1 MTQAMPLTS
10 TRACAGTSRGRG
22 DFDRLTV
29 ARSLVVATGMG
40 QTSSRKLPGRSTVPF
55 HRPSADAILVTT
67 GLRDCTM
74 YGKRAIP
81 SLLGIY
87 YPWQIALG
95 VAFSCHWSGPVRC
108 IEATFRPKLANG
120 PVSGGKDT
128 HPREGALLCPLERYL
143 PLPPAREN
151 LMAMTSRVSG
161 AILCRFEPWA
171 CRRHASERFGD
182 DCRAVANAIA
192 N

>member
-95 VAFSCHWSGPVRC
+95 VAFSCHWSGPFRR
-108 IEATFRPKLANG
+108 IEATFRPNLPMAQF
-120 PVSGGKDT
+120 SGGRAPLHVKA
-128 HPREGALLCPLERYL
+128 PSLPLERYL